1 MLDLGERVS
10 AVVLVMV
17 KEVEGLVIVN
27 IQGGKG
33 ERVPAAVLV
42 MVKEVK
48 GLVIVN
54 IQGGF
59 H

>member
-1 MLDLGERVS
+1 MAHFIDLGERVP
-10 AVVLVMV
+10 VV
-17 KEVEGLVIVN
+17 
-27 IQGGKG
+27 
-33 ERVPAAVLV
+33 VLV